1 MSDIDNCDKAVLF
14 SSSGFRVC
22 RASPNSEQ
30 SDSDAGRFGVL
41 VVFNLLKIHC
51 LNHHRNNMP
60 ATLFATAVKRLRCRA
75 FRGLGCFQ
83 FVENSLSQSPSQQ
96 YACNAVCNCS
106 QETVQIMI
114 GLIILLFGSTMTVY
128 ADSLGV
134 FSVIFVWGAAI
145 VNAALGLCV
154 IAAVASATGTILY
167 SLDAT
172 GVMWYC
178 YNGYDGRNDCYRY
191 KARMHGVS
199 GALAVFNFLELIVS
213 ITIAGYA
220 CSATCNCT
228 QEPPSV
234 VYVPAASVGA
244 RDAPSAQEAIGD
256 AIDFCSQML
265 ENSSAMLDNSSAMLD
280 NSFVI

>member
-1 MSDIDNCDKAVLF
+1 M
-14 SSSGFRVC
+14 SSSVSTTVDGVVVVTHVHP
-22 RASPNSEQ
+22 APQ
-30 SDSDAGRFGVL
+30 GAGPQHGTTLQRFSRSQPLVL
-41 VVFNLLKIHC
+41 
-51 LNHHRNNMP
+51 
-60 ATLFATAVKRLRCRA
+60 
-75 FRGLGCFQ
+75 G
-83 FVENSLSQSPSQQ
+83 
-96 YACNAVCNCS
+96 
-106 QETVQIMI
+106 TVQIMI
-114 GLIILLFGSTMTVY
+114 GLIILLFGIAMTVY
-128 ADSLGV
+128 ADSRGV
-134 FSVIFVWGAAI
+134 FSVIFVWGAAFYI
-145 VNAALGLCV
+145 IAGSLTVAAGKYLTRSLVNAALVLCV

-191 KARMHGVS
+191 KTRMHGVS
-199 GALAVFNFLELIVS
+199 GALAVFNLLELIVS

>member
-1 MSDIDNCDKAVLF
+1 M
-14 SSSGFRVC
+14 SSSVSTTVDGVVVVTHVHP
-22 RASPNSEQ
+22 APQ
-30 SDSDAGRFGVL
+30 GAGPQHGTTLQRFSRSQPLVL
-41 VVFNLLKIHC
+41 GYII
-51 LNHHRNNMP
+51 
-60 ATLFATAVKRLRCRA
+60 A
-75 FRGLGCFQ
+75 G
-83 FVENSLSQSPSQQ
+83 SL
-96 YACNAVCNCS
+96 
-106 QETVQIMI
+106 TVAA
-114 GLIILLFGSTMTVY
+114 GKYLTR
-128 ADSLGV
+128 SL
-134 FSVIFVWGAAI
+134 
-145 VNAALGLCV
+145 VNAALVLCV

-191 KARMHGVS
+191 KTRMHGVS
-199 GALAVFNFLELIVS
+199 GALAVFNLLELIVS